1 MKMKAM
7 GATAAA
13 TKPTAGSGTSP
24 EHRQAP
30 LCRSCGARLKT
41 SFIDLGFMPPSNAYR
56 TIDDLNRAEMYLPL
70 RSWVCDACLMVQLE
84 DFSTPEA
91 IFSDYAYFS
100 SYSDSW
106 LRHARAF
113 AETVSRR
120 FELDARTRVVEIASN
135 DGYLLQYFQARNVP
149 VLGIEPARNVARVA
163 EVKGIPTRS
172 VFFGEA
178 TATAL
183 TDEGLKADLL
193 VANNVLAHV
202 PDINDFVAGA
212 KRILKQAGVWT
223 IEFPHLVNLL
233 EETQF
238 DTIYH
243 EHFSYLSLAS
253 VAPLMARH
261 GLTVFDVEQLPT
273 HGGSLRL
280 YIQHADG
287 PHVTSVNVARLNV
300 EESAAGIDTLDTYR
314 AFGPRVAR
322 IKRDLLTFL
331 IEQQAA
337 GVSVAA
343 YGAPAKGNTLL
354 NHCGITP
361 DLLPFTVDRS
371 IAKQQHFMPGSHIPI
386 YGPEAI
392 AEHKPDY
399 VLILPWNLR
408 GEIMEQMTDIR
419 SWGGRFV
426 TAIPDLKIWP

>member
-1 MKMKAM
+1 M

-193 VANNVLAHV
+193 VANNVL
-202 PDINDFVAGA
+202 
-212 KRILKQAGVWT
+212 
-223 IEFPHLVNLL
+223 
-233 EETQF
+233 
-238 DTIYH
+238 
-243 EHFSYLSLAS
+243 
-253 VAPLMARH
+253 
-261 GLTVFDVEQLPT
+261 
-273 HGGSLRL
+273 
-280 YIQHADG
+280 
-287 PHVTSVNVARLNV
+287 
-300 EESAAGIDTLDTYR
+300 
-314 AFGPRVAR
+314 
-322 IKRDLLTFL
+322 
-331 IEQQAA
+331 
-337 GVSVAA
+337 
-343 YGAPAKGNTLL
+343 
-354 NHCGITP
+354 
-361 DLLPFTVDRS
+361 
-371 IAKQQHFMPGSHIPI
+371 
-386 YGPEAI
+386 
-392 AEHKPDY
+392 
-399 VLILPWNLR
+399 
-408 GEIMEQMTDIR
+408 
-419 SWGGRFV
+419 
-426 TAIPDLKIWP
+426 